1 MSWFVQEFEKYKN
14 PSCIHKPLPNK
25 NNRWPCSR
33 RQKSTIESTSSLA
46 LHSFCRPSCSH
57 SLTSNGI
64 NAFTK
69 TALNRPMTKTKILQ
83 SKSLATITSKQ
94 ESFVKDWEALLRA
107 KVDVSIKKKAFKI
120 DNLKIVKECEVI

>member
-1 MSWFVQEFEKYKN
+1 
-14 PSCIHKPLPNK
+14 
-25 NNRWPCSR
+25 
-33 RQKSTIESTSSLA
+33 
-46 LHSFCRPSCSH
+46 
-57 SLTSNGI
+57 
-64 NAFTK
+64 
-69 TALNRPMTKTKILQ
+69 MTKTKILQ